1 MNDLHITV
9 EHARKASEVLE
20 NEAFRAA
27 MSDLREA
34 IIGQW
39 KACPIRD
46 REGQM
51 LLLQMAKMVDKF
63 EGLLF
68 GRIEAGKMASKKLHL
83 DSIRNESAPRRFMR
97 KVAG

>member
-1 MNDLHITV
+1 MNDLHATV
-9 EHARKASEVLE
+9 EHARKASEVLD
-20 NEAFRAA
+20 NEAFKTA

-34 IIGQW
+34 ITGEW

>member
-1 MNDLHITV
+1 MNDLHATV
-9 EHARKASEVLE
+9 EHARKAAEVLD
-20 NEAFRAA
+20 NEAFKTA
-27 MSDLREA
+27 MNDLREA
-34 IIGQW
+34 ITGEW

-63 EGLLF
+63 EGLLV
-68 GRIEAGKMASKKLHL
+68 GRIEAGKMAGKKLQL
-83 DSIRNESAPRRFMR
+83 DNIRNESAPRRFMR